1 MNTNPHL
8 FIEMMS
14 PSEQTYGSKE
24 LKYIFFRNPLIL
36 ENAGSPKQHFIFI
49 RQKHLHYL
57 VLSSPG
63 YVIAKTTISVID
75 L

>member
-36 ENAGSPKQHFIFI
+36 ENAGSPKQHYIFI
-49 RQKHLHYL
+49 RQKHLRYL

-63 YVIAKTTISVID
+63 YVISKTTISVID